1 MKLPRTALLVLALM
15 ALVSWGVRELF
26 PKTDD
31 AESRRLQAA
40 LAVAEDSSRVRNDRA
55 NALLDTLEATRASF
69 EADTAAHVA
78 QTVVAIES
86 AEEIGARLRATLD
99 AEQQQQLDSLTK
111 HYDTALAA
119 SEAGRISN
127 ADRLRS
133 VERALLVMTLAR
145 DTETARAD
153 TATALAREN
162 WDLYQKEK
170 RRGLFN
176 LFDVQC
182 TVGPSLIATT
192 DGAVRPGVGVTCGI
206 GR

>member
-1 MKLPRTALLVLALM
+1 MRETAGGETWRFA
-15 ALVSWGVRELF
+15 
-26 PKTDD
+26 KTDD
-31 AESRRLQAA
+31 TESRRLQAA
-40 LAVAEDSSRVRNDRA
+40 LPVAEDSSTVRNDRA
-55 NALLDTLEATRASF
+55 NALLDTLEATRTAF
-69 EADTAAHVA
+69 EADTTAHVA
-78 QTVVAIES
+78 QTVVAVES
-86 AEEIGARLRATLD
+86 AEEIGARLSATLD
-99 AEQQQQLDSLTK
+99 AEQQEQLDSLTT
-111 HYDTALAA
+111 HYETALAA

-133 VERALLVMTLAR
+133 VEKALAAMTLAR
-145 DTETARAD
+145 DAETARAD

-182 TVGPSLIATT
+182 TVGPSLIAAV
-192 DGAVRPGVGVTCGI
+192 DGTVRPGVGVTCGI